1 MFLKSSSDAFF
12 TMLFTKKGLP
22 EEGDLLLCTVS
33 KIYYNSV
40 FVNLDEFPGKSGLI
54 HISEVAPGRIRNIRD
69 YVIEGKKIVCKVLR
83 IDKEKGHIDLSLR
96 RVTENQHREKIEEIK
111 QEQKAEK
118 IIEQLAREKKQETAS
133 VYEKV
138 VGKITDVY
146 PSLFSG
152 FQAIAY
158 GEATLE
164 EMGVDKEFISSLTE
178 LITQRI
184 KPPKVNISGTITI
197 KTYAPNGI
205 VLIKQTLEKILK
217 KEKEQVSLSYL
228 GAGKYYLVVTAEN
241 YKEAEALLKDIVT
254 LIMKEMKKHAHVVSF
269 ERKEK

>member
-1 MFLKSSSDAFF
+1 
-12 TMLFTKKGLP
+12 MLFTKKGLP

-69 YVIEGKKIVCKVLR
+69 YVVEGKKIVCKVLR

-96 RVTENQHREKIEEIK
+96 RVTESQRREKIDEIK

-118 IIEQLAREKKQETAS
+118 IIEQLAREMKQEIAPLYTKIS
-133 VYEKV
+133 EK
-138 VGKITDVY
+138 ISAIY

-152 FQAIAY
+152 FQAVAF
-158 GEATLE
+158 GETTLE
-164 EMGVDKEFISSLTE
+164 EMEIEKELVSPLTE

-184 KPPKVNISGTITI
+184 KLPKVTVSGTVTI
-197 KTYAPNGI
+197 KTYASNGI
-205 VLIKQTLEKILK
+205 ILIKQTLDKIAK
-217 KEKEQVSLSYL
+217 KGKEQVSLSYL
-228 GAGKYYLVVTAEN
+228 GAGKYYLIVTADN
-241 YKEAEALLKDIVT
+241 YKDAEALLKDLVT
-254 LIMKEMKKHAHVVSF
+254 LITKEMKKHALVVSF

>member
-1 MFLKSSSDAFF
+1 
-12 TMLFTKKGLP
+12 MLFAKKGLP

-40 FVNLDEFPGKSGLI
+40 FVNLDEFPGKTGLI

-96 RVTENQHREKIEEIK
+96 RVAESQRREKIDEIK

-118 IIEQLAREKKQETAS
+118 IIEQLARETKQEMEPLYKEVA
-133 VYEKV
+133 E
-138 VGKITDVY
+138 KITAVY

-152 FQAIAY
+152 FMAVAF

-164 EMGVDKEFISSLTE
+164 EMGISKELVSPLTE

-184 KPPKVNISGTITI
+184 KPPKVTVSGTVTI

-205 VLIKQTLEKILK
+205 VLIKQTLEKVLK
-217 KEKEQVSLSYL
+217 KEKEQVSISYL
-228 GAGKYYLVVTAEN
+228 GAGKYYLIVTAN
-241 YKEAEALLKDIVT
+241 AYKEAEALLKDLVA
-254 LIMKEMKKHAHVVSF
+254 LIAKEMKKCAHVVSF